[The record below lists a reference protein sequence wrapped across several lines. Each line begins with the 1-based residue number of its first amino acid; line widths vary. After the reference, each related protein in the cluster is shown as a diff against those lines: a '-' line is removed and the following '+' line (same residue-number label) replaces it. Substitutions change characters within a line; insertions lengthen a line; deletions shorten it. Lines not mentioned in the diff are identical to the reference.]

1 MKTLKKILNIEIGI
15 IYVLIA
21 VALTVSVVSR
31 FTLIKDRL
39 SDNQV
44 SILFLPLLL
53 MFIIVG
59 VEVCRLVKKK
69 YSVYDALK
77 NLIFP
82 LVILFIILA
91 TSERTRSGNDWTFMI
106 KNAVSVFYFFE
117 AVKIIVIDIA
127 IVFLALM
134 GTVYYQEFSES
145 WWYARE
151 EYILRELEE
160 ED

>member
-53 MFIIVG
+53 MCIIVG
-59 VEVCRLVKKK
+59 V
-69 YSVYDALK
+69 
-77 NLIFP
+77 
-82 LVILFIILA
+82 
-91 TSERTRSGNDWTFMI
+91 
-106 KNAVSVFYFFE
+106 
-117 AVKIIVIDIA
+117 
-127 IVFLALM
+127 
-134 GTVYYQEFSES
+134 
-145 WWYARE
+145 
-151 EYILRELEE
+151 
-160 ED
+160 

>member
-1 MKTLKKILNIEIGI
+1 
-15 IYVLIA
+15 
-21 VALTVSVVSR
+21 
-31 FTLIKDRL
+31 
-39 SDNQV
+39 
-44 SILFLPLLL
+44 

-59 VEVCRLVKKK
+59 VEVYRLVKKK

-91 TSERTRSGNDWTFMI
+91 TSERTWSGNDWTFMI

-127 IVFLALM
+127 IVFLALL
-134 GTVYYQEFSES
+134 GTVDYQEFSES
-145 WWYARE
+145 WWDARE
-151 EYILRELEE
+151 EEILRELEE